1 MTSIDTTST
10 EALAGPVSIDRLIA
24 SIDAAPDASEWIRAI
39 RAAAAKRA
47 GSLGLP
53 TKRDEEW
60 RYTNPAPILETEYT
74 LQSAGE
80 SDAST
85 PVETLGI
92 ESAATLVFID
102 GRYAPAI
109 SSVPDIA
116 GVTIETIDGTPRRR
130 CSNPW
135 PPAPSTTR
143 ATGSRRLGPGSLD
156 RARASGSPRARRS
169 SIPSRSCSAPPR
181 ARTPILTAPS
191 VVVLAEEGAHARIFE
206 DHQGAD
212 GARGLTLGRTEI
224 RAQPHA
230 NIDHT
235 TLLRDPDTRHH
246 VSTLRVIQ
254 QRESTVKAARVLLGG
269 AIVRNNIHATIEGE
283 RCETALP
290 GVFVPEH
297 TQHHDTHI
305 RVEHLAENC
314 HSRQHYRGVLA
325 DRSRGVFTGRIYV
338 KDIAQKTDA
347 IQHNS
352 NLLISPDAR
361 VTTKPQLEIYADDV
375 RCTHGATSGQL
386 DDDALF
392 YLRSRGVPEPTARLL
407 LTHAFVGD
415 TIDRI
420 GHEGIRDEIRRIIQH
435 RLDAALTRVALVSTR
450 PNERSRH
457 EHLDRVV

>member
-10 EALAGPVSIDRLIA
+10 EALAGPVSIDRIIE
-24 SIDAAPDASEWIRAI
+24 STGTAPDAPEWIRAI
-39 RAAAAKRA
+39 RAAAAERA

-60 RYTNPAPILETEYT
+60 RYTNPAPILEPEYT

-80 SDAST
+80 SDAGT

-102 GRYAPAI
+102 GRYAPAC
-109 SSVPDIA
+109 SSVPDIT
-116 GVTIETIDGTPRRR
+116 GVTIETIENAPRAVLQ
-130 CSNPW
+130 PV
-135 PPAPSTTR
+135 A
-143 ATGSRRLGPGSLD
+143 
-156 RARASGSPRARRS
+156 ARAIDDARDGLEALGAGLLGSGACIHLAEGAMVERPITLVFRS
-169 SIPSRSCSAPPR
+169 TSGEA
-181 ARTPILTAPS
+181 PILTAPS

-212 GARGLTLGRTEI
+212 GAQGLTLGRTEI

-269 AIVRNNIHATIEGE
+269 AVVRNNVHATIEGE
-283 RCETALP
+283 HCETALP
-290 GVFVPEH
+290 GVFAPEH

-305 RVEHLAENC
+305 RVEHLAEDC
-314 HSRQHYRGVLA
+314 HSRQHYRGVLS

-338 KDIAQKTDA
+338 KDIAQRTDA

-352 NLLISPDAR
+352 NLLISRDAR

-386 DDDALF
+386 DDDELF

-435 RLDAALTRVALVSTR
+435 RLDAALTRIA
-450 PNERSRH
+450 P
-457 EHLDRVV
+457 

>member
-1 MTSIDTTST
+1 MTSIDTTSS
-10 EALAGPVSIDRLIA
+10 EALARPVSIDRLIA
-24 SIDAAPDASEWIRAI
+24 SIDAAPQAPEWILAI
-39 RAAAAKRA
+39 RATAAERV
-47 GSLGLP
+47 GTLGLP
-53 TKRDEEW
+53 TKQDEEW
-60 RYTNPAPILETEYT
+60 RYTNPAPILEQEYT

-80 SDAST
+80 CDAGT
-85 PVETLGI
+85 PIETLGI

-102 GRYAPAI
+102 GRYAPAL

-116 GVTIETIDGTPRRR
+116 GVTIETIDR
-130 CSNPW
+130 
-135 PPAPSTTR
+135 APKAVLEPVAARGIDDARDGLEALGAGLLGSGACIRLAKGATVEHPITLVFRSTT
-143 ATGSRRLGPGSLD
+143 SE
-156 RARASGSPRARRS
+156 
-169 SIPSRSCSAPPR
+169 
-181 ARTPILTAPS
+181 TPILTAPT

-206 DHQGAD
+206 DHQGPD
-212 GARGLTLGRTEI
+212 GAQGLTLGRTELH
-224 RAQPHA
+224 AQAHA
-230 NIDHT
+230 NIDYT
-235 TLLRDPDTRHH
+235 ALLRDPDSRHH

-254 QRESTVKAARVLLGG
+254 QRESTVKAARVLLGR

-283 RCETALP
+283 HCETALP

-305 RVEHLAENC
+305 RVEHLAEDC

-338 KDIAQKTDA
+338 EDIAQKTDA

-352 NLLISPDAR
+352 NLLISPNAR

-392 YLRSRGVPEPTARLL
+392 YLRSRGVPEAKARLL

-420 GHEGIRDEIRRIIQH
+420 GHEGIRNHIRSIIQH
-435 RLDAALTRVALVSTR
+435 RLNAALTRAA
-450 PNERSRH
+450 P
-457 EHLDRVV
+457 

>member
-10 EALAGPVSIDRLIA
+10 QALSNPVSIDGLIA
-24 SIDAAPDASEWIRAI
+24 SIDAAPEAPEWIRAI
-39 RAAAAKRA
+39 RVAAAERA
-47 GSLGLP
+47 GLLGLP
-53 TKRDEEW
+53 NKRDEEW
-60 RYTNPAPILETEYT
+60 RYTNPSPILKPEYM
-74 LQSAGE
+74 LQSAGKC
-80 SDAST
+80 DAGT

-102 GRYAPAI
+102 GRYAPVL
-109 SSVPDIA
+109 SSVPNIA
-116 GVTIETIDGTPRRR
+116 GVTIETIEH
-130 CSNPW
+130 
-135 PPAPSTTR
+135 AQK
-143 ATGSRRLGPGSLD
+143 ATLESVA
-156 RARASGSPRARRS
+156 ARAIDDARDGLEALGAGLLGSGVCIRLAEGATVEHPIMLVFHSTS
-169 SIPSRSCSAPPR
+169 SG
-181 ARTPILTAPS
+181 TPILTAPS
-191 VVVLAEEGAHARIFE
+191 VVVIAEEGAHARIFE

-224 RAQPHA
+224 RAQTHA

-290 GVFVPEH
+290 GVFVPAG

-386 DDDALF
+386 DNDALF
-392 YLRSRGVPEPTARLL
+392 YLRSRGMPEPMARLL

-415 TIDRI
+415 TIDRL
-420 GHEGIRDEIRRIIQH
+420 GHEGLRDEIRLIIQH
-435 RLDAALTRVALVSTR
+435 RLDAALTRFAL
-450 PNERSRH
+450 
-457 EHLDRVV
+457 

>member
-10 EALAGPVSIDRLIA
+10 QALSSPISIDGLIA
-24 SIDAAPDASEWIRAI
+24 SIDAAPEAPEWIRAI
-39 RAAAAKRA
+39 RVTAAGRAA
-47 GSLGLP
+47 SLGLP

-60 RYTNPAPILETEYT
+60 RYTNLSPILDLEYT
-74 LQSAGE
+74 LQSMGE
-80 SDAST
+80 CDAST

-92 ESAATLVFID
+92 DSAATLVFID
-102 GRYAPAI
+102 GRYAPAL
-109 SSVPDIA
+109 SCVPDIA
-116 GVTIETIDGTPRRR
+116 GVTIEMIEH
-130 CSNPW
+130 
-135 PPAPSTTR
+135 APKSTLEPV
-143 ATGSRRLGPGSLD
+143 A
-156 RARASGSPRARRS
+156 ARAVDDARDGLEALGAGLLGSGVCIRLAEGTTVEHPITLVFHSTS
-169 SIPSRSCSAPPR
+169 SG
-181 ARTPILTAPS
+181 TPILTAPS
-191 VVVLAEEGAHARIFE
+191 VVVIAEEGAQARIFE

-224 RAQPHA
+224 RAQAHA

-290 GVFVPEH
+290 GVFVPAG

-386 DDDALF
+386 DNDALF
-392 YLRSRGVPEPTARLL
+392 YLRSRGMTEPMARLL

-420 GHEGIRDEIRRIIQH
+420 GHEGIRDEIRLIIQH
-435 RLDAALTRVALVSTR
+435 RLDAALTRCAS
-450 PNERSRH
+450 
-457 EHLDRVV
+457 